1 MTSSS
6 QHKQS
11 QAGAR
16 SSLVRKNIVMSFLIK
31 GCSGL
36 IQLLLV
42 PMTLF
47 CLGNYENGIWMT
59 ISSMLVW
66 IDSLDIG
73 LGNGMRNRLAQE
85 LAHNDLHE
93 ARISVS
99 SVYGMLGIIIVP
111 ATILMLLFVNTI
123 DLYSALNVDANII
136 GDLQEVLSLSIV
148 FVAFTFIFK
157 AVGNVYMA
165 LQLPAVNNALVM
177 AGQALVLVVVLV
189 FRYTGIHSLLLVS
202 IAYTLCPLIVYLIA
216 FPITFHV
223 VCPALRP
230 SLRMFRWKEVCL
242 LLNSGIKFFILQ
254 ICGVILFMSSNII
267 ISRLFSPSFV
277 TPYQIAYKYFSI
289 VILLFTIIVTPYWS
303 AATDAWERKDKGWI
317 RSSMRKIQR
326 IITCFAVMLLLMVVV
341 SNPVYKLWVGSGVQ
355 VPLLMSALMALYV
368 FVIVFSMSY
377 SYILNG
383 LGVLNLQLICTVVA
397 AVVYVP
403 LAVVLSHVIGI
414 DGILIAL
421 ITVNL
426 PGMVINRLQYNR
438 ILGGTANGI
447 WLK

>member
-1 MTSSS
+1 M
-6 QHKQS
+6 
-11 QAGAR
+11 
-16 SSLVRKNIVMSFLIK
+16 VRKNIVVSFLVK

-36 IQLLLV
+36 IYLLLV

-59 ISSMLVW
+59 ISSVLVW

-73 LGNGMRNRLAQE
+73 LGNGMRNRLAVH
-85 LAHNDLHE
+85 LAHNNLRG
-93 ARISVS
+93 ARTSVS
-99 SVYGMLGIIIVP
+99 SVFGMLCIIIVP
-111 ATILMLLFVNTI
+111 ATILMLLFVNTV

-136 GDLQEVLSLSIV
+136 GDLREVLSLAIV
-148 FVAFTFIFK
+148 FVAVTFVFK

-177 AGQALVLVVVLV
+177 AGQAMVLAAVLI
-189 FRYTGIHSLLLVS
+189 FRYTGTHSLLLVS
-202 IAYTLCPLIVYLIA
+202 TAYTLCPLIVYLIA

-230 SLRMFRWKEVCL
+230 SLRLFRWSEVGL
-242 LLNSGIKFFILQ
+242 LLNSGIKFFVLQ
-254 ICGVILFMSSNII
+254 ICGVVLFMSSNII
-267 ISRLFSPSFV
+267 ISRLFTPLLV

-303 AATDAWERKDKGWI
+303 ASTDAWERKDKGWI
-317 RSSMRKIQR
+317 SSSMRKIQR
-326 IITCFAVMLLLMVVV
+326 TIICLAVMLVLMVAV
-341 SNPVYKLWVGSGVQ
+341 SAPVYKLWVGSGVH
-355 VPLLMSALMALYV
+355 VPLPMSALMALYV

-397 AVVYVP
+397 AAVYVP
-403 LAVVLSHVIGI
+403 LAAGLGHVIGI

-421 ITVNL
+421 ITVNI
-426 PGMVINRLQYNR
+426 PGMVINRLQYNK
-438 ILGGTANGI
+438 ILNGTAKGI